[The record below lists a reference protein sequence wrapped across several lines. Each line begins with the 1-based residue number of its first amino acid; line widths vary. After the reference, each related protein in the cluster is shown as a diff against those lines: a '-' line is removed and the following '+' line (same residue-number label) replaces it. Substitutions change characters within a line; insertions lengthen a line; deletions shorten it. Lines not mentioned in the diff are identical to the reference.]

1 MGARKSSAPR
11 ENARRQRQAK
21 ESATPAAP
29 KRTRAPRAPR
39 TPRAS
44 QTKDLP
50 AVVSCPNLLDLQAL
64 TPEAARLHVDRYLH
78 EVMPAEEAGDFEAL
92 SYRWELHLVP
102 IDQLCLLRT
111 VDLARGKLRSYRAV
125 IRRGGSFPP
134 LIGLG
139 GDGKYVAENVLLCD
153 GYHRVT
159 AMRDLGIH
167 FAWVWLATGL
177 WKETD
182 SSPVSALA
190 CCGA

>member
-1 MGARKSSAPR
+1 M
-11 ENARRQRQAK
+11 
-21 ESATPAAP
+21 
-29 KRTRAPRAPR
+29 
-39 TPRAS
+39 
-44 QTKDLP
+44 KDQP

-64 TPEAARLHVDRYLH
+64 TPEAARQHVDRYLH
-78 EVMPAEEAGDFEAL
+78 EVMPAEEADDFEAL

-125 IRRGGSFPP
+125 IRRGGGFPP

-139 GDGKYVAENVLLCD
+139 GDGKQVTENVLLCD

-177 WKETD
+177 WKEAD
-182 SSPVSALA
+182 ASPVSALA
-190 CCGA
+190 GCGA